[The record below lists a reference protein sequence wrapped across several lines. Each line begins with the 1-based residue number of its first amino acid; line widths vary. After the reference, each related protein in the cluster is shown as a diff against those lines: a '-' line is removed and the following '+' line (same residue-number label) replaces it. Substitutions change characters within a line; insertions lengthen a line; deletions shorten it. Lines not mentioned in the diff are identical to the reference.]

1 VVALHAEEIF
11 DYLFDLKGIRRLRR
25 THHFRFSFQ
34 TDGVGVALGFG
45 RCHRYVP
52 SQSKK
57 ETEAPV
63 TSLAKGIAY
72 HYPHK
77 TLGVQGFKALDGW
90 TVRAVDPGVRRVYT
104 SIDLLTEDT
113 DVRHAAKLL
122 RSRAWYQRSGSKQ
135 YSAQMKKRH
144 ERALAD
150 VQHKLNCVP
159 FRRTADPAKFG
170 RYVDAL
176 TEPMT
181 WDALQRYAKYRVLRK
196 DRFQAKKHL
205 QRALDHKVGVL
216 CKPREGTDQTL
227 LLYGNGA
234 SSNIFR
240 KVKNTAK
247 GPAKKLFD
255 QAVRRKKAVC
265 IW

>member
-1 VVALHAEEIF
+1 MWHTA
-11 DYLFDLKGIRRLRR
+11 KSLR
-25 THHFRFSFQ
+25 
-34 TDGVGVALGFG
+34 
-45 RCHRYVP
+45 P
-52 SQSKK
+52 
-57 ETEAPV
+57 
-63 TSLAKGIAY
+63 
-72 HYPHK
+72 
-77 TLGVQGFKALDGW
+77 W
-90 TVRAVDPGVRRVYT
+90 
-104 SIDLLTEDT
+104 
-113 DVRHAAKLL
+113 
-122 RSRAWYQRSGSKQ
+122 AWYQRSGSKQ
-135 YSAQMKKRH
+135 YSTQTKKHH

-150 VQHKLNCVP
+150 VQHKLNRVP

-181 WDALQRYAKYRVLRK
+181 WDALQRYAKRRVLCK

-205 QRALDHKVGVL
+205 QRALDHEVDVL

-234 SSNIFR
+234 SSNPFR

-247 GPAKKLFD
+247 GPAKKVFD

-265 IW
+265 IWADEFRTSKLGIDGHLLVHPEERRVDRLDPPPCKAARHGLGEAFPGCRCFCNESLCHSERKVLSTLNAMSNTTCAARSLVLSTSVARGTETWRGR